1 MVLMLGSMF
10 MLPVFT
16 IRSTLPNY
24 TSIFGVRLGVS
35 LTAVSAGISIMV
47 RLLVLLLLLFAT

>member
-1 MVLMLGSMF
+1 MLGSMF

-24 TSIFGVRLGVS
+24 TSIFGVKLGVS